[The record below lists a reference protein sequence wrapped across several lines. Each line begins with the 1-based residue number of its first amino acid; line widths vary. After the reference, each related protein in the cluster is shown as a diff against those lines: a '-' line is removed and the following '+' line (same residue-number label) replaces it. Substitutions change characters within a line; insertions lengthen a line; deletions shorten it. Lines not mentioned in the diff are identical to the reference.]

1 MNMSDNKKKVF
12 LVDDDKMFLTMLSDQ
27 LEGLGKY
34 TVSTFA
40 TGEECLDKLSANP
53 DVIVLDYYLDSAVP
67 GALNGMEIL
76 KRIKTTSPDLKVVML
91 SSQEHYGVA
100 LQTIAKGALY
110 YVIKDNQAFGEI
122 ERLLEEIA

>member
-1 MNMSDNKKKVF
+1 MNTGKKSVF
-12 LVDDDKMFLTMLSDQ
+12 LVDDDNMFLTMLTDH
-27 LEGLGKY
+27 LEASGRY
-34 TVSTFA
+34 NVSTFT
-40 TGEECLDKLSANP
+40 TGEACMEQLGKKP

-76 KRIKTTSPDLKVVML
+76 QRIKSVDPDLKVVML
-91 SSQEHYGVA
+91 SSQEHYGIA

-122 ERLLEEIA
+122 EHLLSEIV

>member
-1 MNMSDNKKKVF
+1 MDTGKKSVF
-12 LVDDDKMFLTMLSDQ
+12 LVDDDNMFLTMLTDH
-27 LEGLGKY
+27 LEALERY
-34 TVSTFA
+34 NVSTFT
-40 TGEECLDKLSANP
+40 TGEACMEQLGKKP

-76 KRIKTTSPDLKVVML
+76 QRIKSVDPDLKVVML
-91 SSQEHYGVA
+91 SSQEHYGIA

-122 ERLLEEIA
+122 EHLLSEIV

>member
-1 MNMSDNKKKVF
+1 MNTGKKSVF
-12 LVDDDKMFLTMLSDQ
+12 LVDDDNMFLTMLTDH
-27 LEGLGKY
+27 LEALERY
-34 TVSTFA
+34 NVSTFT
-40 TGEECLDKLSANP
+40 TGEACMEQLGKKP

-76 KRIKTTSPDLKVVML
+76 QRIKSVDPELKVVML
-91 SSQEHYGVA
+91 SSQEHYGIA

-122 ERLLEEIA
+122 EHLLSEIV

>member
-1 MNMSDNKKKVF
+1 MDTGKKSVF
-12 LVDDDKMFLTMLSDQ
+12 LVDDDNMFLTMLTDH
-27 LEGLGKY
+27 LEALERY
-34 TVSTFA
+34 NVSTFT
-40 TGEECLDKLSANP
+40 TGEACMEQLGEKP

-76 KRIKTTSPDLKVVML
+76 QRIKSVDPDLKVVML
-91 SSQEHYGVA
+91 SSQEHYGIA

-122 ERLLEEIA
+122 EHLLSEIV